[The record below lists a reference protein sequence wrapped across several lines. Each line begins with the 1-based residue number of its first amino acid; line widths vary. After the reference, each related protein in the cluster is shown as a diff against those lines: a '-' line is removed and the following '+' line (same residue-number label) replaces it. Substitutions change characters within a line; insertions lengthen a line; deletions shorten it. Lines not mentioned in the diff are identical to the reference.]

1 MLGCCGAICDWA
13 GRYEMY
19 ADTIAFLDRQLE
31 ALGNPRVIAG
41 CPTCKKN
48 LSKREHLQVQGVWKV
63 LEEIGLPEKAKR
75 LNKPIAVHDA
85 CGARGDAETQASI
98 RRIAQSLGCQPLR
111 WQGPSIRATP
121 PSNRVHKSRYAART
135 VAGAMAVA

>member
-85 CGARGDAETQASI
+85 CGAREDAETQASI

-111 WQGPSIRATP
+111 WQGRWP
-121 PSNRVHKSRYAART
+121 
-135 VAGAMAVA
+135 

>member
-31 ALGNPRVIAG
+31 ALGNPRGIAG

-98 RRIAQSLGCQPLR
+98 RRIAQSLG
-111 WQGPSIRATP
+111 
-121 PSNRVHKSRYAART
+121 
-135 VAGAMAVA
+135 

>member
-19 ADTIAFLDRQLE
+19 ADTIVFLDRQLE
-31 ALGNPRVIAG
+31 ALGNPTVIAG
-41 CPTCKKN
+41 CPTCKSN
-48 LSKREHLQVQGVWKV
+48 LSKREDLQVQGIWEV
-63 LEEIGLPEKAKR
+63 LEDIGLPEKAKR
-75 LNKPIAVHDA
+75 LNKPVAVHDA

-111 WQGPSIRATP
+111 WQGRWP
-121 PSNRVHKSRYAART
+121 
-135 VAGAMAVA
+135 

>member
-1 MLGCCGAICDWA
+1 
-13 GRYEMY
+13 MY
-19 ADTIAFLDRQLE
+19 ADTIVFLDRQL
-31 ALGNPRVIAG
+31 AFLGNPTVIAG

-48 LSKREHLQVQGVWKV
+48 LAKDEDLQVQGIWEI

-98 RRIAQSLGCQPLR
+98 RRIAESLGCQVTE
-111 WQGPSIRATP
+111 TP
-121 PSNRVHKSRYAART
+121 YEGDKSPCCGYGGLTQYTNRGLAKEMT
-135 VAGAMAVA
+135 DKCL

>member
-48 LSKREHLQVQGVWKV
+48 LSKREPLQVQGVWKV
-63 LEEIGLPEKAKR
+63 LEDIGLPEKAKR

-111 WQGPSIRATP
+111 WQGRWP
-121 PSNRVHKSRYAART
+121 
-135 VAGAMAVA
+135 